1 MARNED
7 EIDSFTV
14 VGVCVLVLCLFLCL
28 GHLINSPIK
37 VGPGIRIGEVVVKE
51 EGTTHS
57 EIGIRIEVGND

>member
-7 EIDSFTV
+7 ELDSFTV
-14 VGVCVLVLCLFLCL
+14 VGVFVLILCFFLCVA
-28 GHLINSPIK
+28 HLMYSPTS

-57 EIGIRIEVGND
+57 EIGIRIEVDND